1 MITLQG
7 VYVAVCFSSDTEITL
22 TFVGDFWG
30 LWLNRCFSNRP
41 RSLESFCY
49 LRVFFILLCFKVT
62 VAI

>member
-41 RSLESFCY
+41 RSLEGFCY
-49 LRVFFILLCFKVT
+49 LRGFLFYCVLK
-62 VAI
+62 